1 MEVSFNG
8 GALWNLATIK
18 IIEKPTRSGKYWC
31 WIRWEYSISHEELA
45 LANEIVLRGWDEG
58 HQTQPDK
65 PTWNL
70 MGMLNNPWFRVKI
83 HKKEDPLT
91 HSMTLTFEH
100 PTLAGNQ
107 SGGWMPRMREHPALI
122 TPGVYV
128 DPASNPITL
137 EPELIPEI
145 EEVVHYPLMS
155 LLSIII
161 VLLII

>member
-8 GALWNLATIK
+8 GALWKLATIK
-18 IIEKPTRSGKYWC
+18 ISEKPTRSGKHWC
-31 WIRWEYSISHEELA
+31 WIFWEYTATHEELA
-45 LANEIVLRGWDEG
+45 DANEIVLRGWDEG

-83 HKKEDPLT
+83 FKT
-91 HSMTLTFEH
+91 IGGTGNTILTFEH

-107 SGGWMPRMREHPALI
+107 NGGWMPKMREHPALT

-128 DPASNPITL
+128 DPVTL
-137 EPELIPEI
+137 VGRFIL
-145 EEVVHYPLMS
+145 
-155 LLSIII
+155 
-161 VLLII
+161 VL